1 MEERVARGAEI
12 GAGAVT
18 VEDVTGDAQSLA
30 PGPQLGR
37 AGGAPP
43 TGPCPGR
50 GTTPGTAAARGTGGR
65 RRRSAE
71 AGADHRKQGINCLLG
86 VINVSLILI

>member
-1 MEERVARGAEI
+1 M
-12 GAGAVT
+12 
-18 VEDVTGDAQSLA
+18 

-50 GTTPGTAAARGTGGR
+50 GTTLGTAAARGTGGR

-71 AGADHRKQGINCLLG
+71 AGADHRKQNINCLLG

>member
-1 MEERVARGAEI
+1 M
-12 GAGAVT
+12 
-18 VEDVTGDAQSLA
+18 

-50 GTTPGTAAARGTGGR
+50 GMTPGTAAARGTGGR